1 MGRGDFE
8 LGKELGK
15 GAQGCVYR
23 ARNKLDGSVVAIK
36 AVELSR
42 MSRKMREEAAH
53 EVRVLSRLR
62 HEHVI
67 RYLSS
72 FQEGMTLYIVTE
84 IAEGGTMYEMI
95 KRQTR
100 MLQEK
105 QVWKY
110 VIQTALGLLHIH
122 SQRILHRDVKTM
134 NIFLTKTGDVKL
146 GDLGV
151 AKILDNT
158 MDMAMTM
165 VGTPYYL
172 SPELCEGRAY
182 NEKSD
187 VWSLGC
193 VLYELCTF
201 KHPFE
206 AANHGAL
213 VLKIVRGRYLP
224 IPSSYSQV
232 MTRIVD
238 DCLQKDVRSRPTT
251 EELLRSPL
259 LAPFVSITCLKG
271 NWPI

>member
-23 ARNKLDGSVVAIK
+23 ARNKLDESVVAIK

-72 FQEGMTLYIVTE
+72 FQEGMTLFIVTE

-105 QVWKY
+105 EVWKY
-110 VIQTALGLLHIH
+110 LIQTALGLLHIH
-122 SQRILHRDVKTM
+122 SQKILHRDVKTM
-134 NIFLTKTGDVKL
+134 NIFLTKTGDVKVTCHSSPAQPMTTTQL

-151 AKILDNT
+151 AKILDST

-165 VGTPYYL
+165 VL
-172 SPELCEGRAY
+172 
-182 NEKSD
+182 
-187 VWSLGC
+187 
-193 VLYELCTF
+193 
-201 KHPFE
+201 
-206 AANHGAL
+206 
-213 VLKIVRGRYLP
+213 
-224 IPSSYSQV
+224 
-232 MTRIVD
+232 
-238 DCLQKDVRSRPTT
+238 
-251 EELLRSPL
+251 PL
-259 LAPFVSITCLKG
+259 LSSFMLLACFFLPSWRMLA
-271 NWPI
+271 

>member
-72 FQEGMTLYIVTE
+72 FQEGMTLYIVTA

-105 QVWKY
+105 EVWKY

-122 SQRILHRDVKTM
+122 SQKILHRDVKTM
-134 NIFLTKTGDVKL
+134 NIFLTKTGDVKVTLHSPSPLPEETTTQL

-165 VGTPYYL
+165 VHSLLPC
-172 SPELCEGRAY
+172 SP
-182 NEKSD
+182 
-187 VWSLGC
+187 
-193 VLYELCTF
+193 
-201 KHPFE
+201 
-206 AANHGAL
+206 
-213 VLKIVRGRYLP
+213 
-224 IPSSYSQV
+224 PSSHPPALS
-232 MTRIVD
+232 TRSSSM
-238 DCLQKDVRSRPTT
+238 LLPR
-251 EELLRSPL
+251 ELGDAGWNPL
-259 LAPFVSITCLKG
+259 LSFPRAL
-271 NWPI
+271 